1 MTLLLAVMLNAAPL
15 AAGVTGDAAGQVGGA
30 PVPQLTVTWKLY
42 PFWEVSV
49 PLKVA
54 GWFTSTVCTGFET
67 DTEKSETCKVTCCWW
82 VVVCGSAPVAT
93 RLKVKSPPVG
103 LLAVMLKAAPPAVG
117 VTVVGVQ
124 VAGAPL
130 PQVTVTELL
139 YPLIAVSVPL
149 KVAVCFA
156 GTVCTGLETETVKSP
171 LAGSKT
177 SSVTLCAGRV
187 KLMALEEKLISL
199 K

>member
-1 MTLLLAVMLNAAPL
+1 MALLLAVMLKAAPL

-42 PFWEVSV
+42 PFWEVNV

-82 VVVCGSAPVAT
+82 VVASESEPVAT

-103 LLAVMLKAAPPAVG
+103 VRGVMWEGWSAAVG
-117 VTVVGVQ
+117 GCVLG
-124 VAGAPL
+124 
-130 PQVTVTELL
+130 
-139 YPLIAVSVPL
+139 
-149 KVAVCFA
+149 
-156 GTVCTGLETETVKSP
+156 
-171 LAGSKT
+171 
-177 SSVTLCAGRV
+177 
-187 KLMALEEKLISL
+187 
-199 K
+199 

>member
-1 MTLLLAVMLNAAPL
+1 MALLMAGMLKGDPL

-42 PFWEVSV
+42 PFWEVNV

-54 GWFTSTVCTGFET
+54 AWFTSTVCTGFET

-103 LLAVMLKAAPPAVG
+103 LPAVRLKPAPPPVAL
-117 VTVVGVQ
+117 TV
-124 VAGAPL
+124 L
-130 PQVTVTELL
+130 RL
-139 YPLIAVSVPL
+139 
-149 KVAVCFA
+149 
-156 GTVCTGLETETVKSP
+156 
-171 LAGSKT
+171 
-177 SSVTLCAGRV
+177 
-187 KLMALEEKLISL
+187 
-199 K
+199 